1 MHGWG
6 WQDRI
11 KEEQS
16 VGETRKRKE
25 GDRKEQVV
33 IVSYTGTS
41 EKRGSKE
48 SSCAGSRF
56 HSAPNLLCDLRQV
69 A

>member
-1 MHGWG
+1 M
-6 WQDRI
+6 
-11 KEEQS
+11 
-16 VGETRKRKE
+16 RKRKE

-33 IVSYTGTS
+33 IVSYAGTS

-48 SSCAGSRF
+48 SSGAGSRL
-56 HSAPNLLCDLRQV
+56 HAAPNLLCDLRQM